1 MRQIE
6 RKMKKYKL
14 IPDREKREG
23 LDLDK
28 NLNEAQREAAIHRER
43 PLLVIAGAG
52 SGKTRALIYRVACLI
67 SDGIPPESILLL
79 TFTRKAAE
87 EMLRRAALMTDSRC
101 EKVEGGTYH
110 SFANS
115 VLRQHANLIDYSN
128 DFTIL
133 DRSDSFDLV
142 GLVREELG
150 YSGKMVRFPRK
161 ETVGEI
167 ISKSINKTCSI
178 EDIILS
184 DFPHFSYLTPDI
196 EKIAM
201 YYSRMKREKN
211 LMDYD
216 DLLVNLLEL
225 LTAHPEVRDALSN
238 RYRYIM
244 IDEFQDTNRLQA
256 EISYLLAEKHR
267 NIMAVGDDSQSIYS
281 FRGADFRNI
290 MDFPSMFPD
299 TRIIYLE
306 ENYRSTQPILDLTN
320 IIIERAEE
328 KFPKRLFTNK
338 RGGDP
343 PWLVATPNEKMQSLF
358 VADKILELHEEGV
371 DLNDMAV
378 LFRASFLAF
387 DLEIELAKR
396 NIPYRKFG
404 GFKFMETTH
413 VKDVLAILR
422 IIANPFDEISSLRAF
437 RLAEGIGKKKA
448 TALARRL
455 NAGESIRQVAEELA
469 RGKRSDECIRL
480 SELLLAISRE
490 EMPVPERIQ
499 LINNFYRPVMEKKF
513 DNYPKRLRDLE
524 QLEIIA
530 ERYRSLETFLTDV
543 TLEPIESSV
552 ADVTGTDR
560 ETDYLTL
567 STIHSAKGLE
577 WHTVFIIW
585 VLDGRIPSLKSIDDP
600 YQLEEERRLLYV
612 AATRAKTNLFFS
624 SPIYIFDRQTQS
636 VLSKP
641 SRFIEGIPQK
651 LLPRYTLYEYE
662 YE

>member
-1 MRQIE
+1 V
-6 RKMKKYKL
+6 KKYKL
-14 IPDREKREG
+14 ILEGEKGRG
-23 LDLDK
+23 LDLAKD
-28 NLNEAQREAAIHRER
+28 LNEAQREAALHREK

-52 SGKTRALIYRVACLI
+52 SGKTRTLIYRVACLI
-67 SDGIPPESILLL
+67 SDGIPPDSILLL

-101 EKVEGGTYH
+101 EKVAGGTYH
-110 SFANS
+110 SFANI
-115 VLRQHANLIDYSN
+115 VLRQNAHLIDYSN
-128 DFTIL
+128 NFTIL

-150 YSGKMVRFPRK
+150 FSGRMVRFPRK

-167 ISKSINKTCSI
+167 ISKSINKTLSI
-178 EDIILS
+178 EDVILS
-184 DFPHFSYLTPDI
+184 YFPHFSYLTSDI
-196 EKIAM
+196 EKIAIH
-201 YYSRMKREKN
+201 YTQMKREKN

-216 DLLVNLLEL
+216 DLLVNLLQL
-225 LTAHPEVRDALSN
+225 LSAFPEVREALSN

-256 EISYLLAEKHR
+256 EISFLLAEKHR

-290 MDFPSMFPD
+290 MDFPSLFPD

-328 KFPKRLFTNK
+328 KFPKKLFTNK
-338 RGGDP
+338 GGGDP
-343 PWLVATPNEKMQSLF
+343 PWLVATPSEKMQSHFL
-358 VADKILELHEEGV
+358 ADKILELHEEDGV
-371 DLNDMAV
+371 DLKDMAV
-378 LFRASFLAF
+378 LFRASFLSF

-413 VKDVLAILR
+413 IKDVLAILR
-422 IIANPFDEISSLRAF
+422 IVANPFDEISSLRAF
-437 RLAEGIGKKKA
+437 RLAAGIGKKKA
-448 TALARRL
+448 TALARML
-455 NAGESIRQVAEELA
+455 TNGESIRQVAEELA
-469 RGKRSDECIRL
+469 RGKRSEECIKL
-480 SELLLAISRE
+480 SELLLTISGD
-490 EMPVPERIQ
+490 EMPLTERIQ
-499 LINNFYRPVMEKKF
+499 LISNFYRPVMEKKF
-513 DNYPKRLRDLE
+513 DNYPKRLKDLE

-530 ERYRSLETFLTDV
+530 ERYRNLQTFLTDV

-577 WHTVFIIW
+577 CPIETLTVH
-585 VLDGRIPSLKSIDDP
+585 
-600 YQLEEERRLLYV
+600 
-612 AATRAKTNLFFS
+612 
-624 SPIYIFDRQTQS
+624 
-636 VLSKP
+636 
-641 SRFIEGIPQK
+641 
-651 LLPRYTLYEYE
+651 
-662 YE
+662 

>member
-1 MRQIE
+1 MR
-6 RKMKKYKL
+6 KYKL
-14 IPDREKREG
+14 IPDGEKLR
-23 LDLDK
+23 DLNLERD
-28 NLNEAQREAAIHRER
+28 LNEAQREAALHREN

-52 SGKTRALIYRVACLI
+52 SGKTRTLIYRVACLI
-67 SDGIPPESILLL
+67 SYGIDPESILLL

-87 EMLRRAALMTDSRC
+87 EMLRRAALMTDARC
-101 EKVEGGTYH
+101 EKVAGGTYH
-110 SFANS
+110 SFANTI
-115 VLRQHANLIDYSN
+115 LRQYAHLTDYTN
-128 DFTIL
+128 TFTIL
-133 DRSDSFDLV
+133 DRSDAFDLV

-150 YSGKMVRFPRK
+150 YAGRMVRFPRK

-167 ISKSINKTCSI
+167 ISKSINKTTAI
-178 EDIILS
+178 EDVILS
-184 DFPHFSYLTPDI
+184 DFTHFSYVTGDI
-196 EKIAM
+196 EKIAIH
-201 YYSRMKREKN
+201 YAEMKRDKN

-216 DLLVNLLEL
+216 DLLVNLVKL
-225 LTAHPEVRDALSN
+225 LSDHPEVREALSN

-256 EISYLLAEKHR
+256 EISCLLAEKHR

-299 TRIIYLE
+299 TRVLYLE

-320 IIIERAEE
+320 VIIERAEE
-328 KFPKRLFTNK
+328 KFPKRLFTSK

-371 DLNDMAV
+371 DLKDMAV
-378 LFRASFLAF
+378 LFRASFLSF

-422 IIANPFDEISSLRAF
+422 IIANPLDEISSLRTF

-448 TALARRL
+448 AALARRL
-455 NAGESIRQVAEELA
+455 MGGESMRQVAEELA
-469 RGKRSDECIRL
+469 KGGRSEESVRL
-480 SELLLAISRE
+480 SELLITLARDD
-490 EMPVPERIQ
+490 MPLTERVQ

-513 DNYPKRLRDLE
+513 DNYPKRLKDLE
-524 QLEIIA
+524 QLEVIA
-530 ERYRSLETFLTDV
+530 ERYRKLETFLTDV
-543 TLEPIESSV
+543 TLEPIEASV
-552 ADVTGTDR
+552 SDVTGTDR

-624 SPIYIFDRQTQS
+624 SPIHIFDRQTQS